1 MAKNYNTYSAKAMA
15 QAAANKAKSEQE
27 TVNMTKT
34 MAFTKLNYILVAIG
48 FAIVV
53 AGFIMMAGD
62 STTVDQFNP
71 DIFSSLRIE
80 VAPMVTLFGFVFII
94 FGIAFAMPAFLSK
107 NKAAEPKAE

>member
-1 MAKNYNTYSAKAMA
+1 MAKNYNNYSAKAMA

-34 MAFTKLNYILVAIG
+34 MAFTKINYILVAIG

-53 AGFIMMAGD
+53 AGFILMAGD
-62 STTVDQFNP
+62 STTVEQFNP

-80 VAPMVTLFGFVFII
+80 IAPMVTLFGFVFII
-94 FGIAFAMPAFLSK
+94 FGIAFAMPKFLCK
-107 NKAAEPKAE
+107 KAQDTPAE